1 MRPASVRSTVNR
13 RIGTERP
20 WALPVGRVAAD
31 LATDPVVG
39 LPAGEA
45 ASRLARFG
53 KNVLVELGR
62 AEQAMAA
69 LKAMAAPVVRV
80 RGVAGRRRTCP
91 RPRWCPATWSCS
103 GRATCSP
110 PTCAWPSRGSS
121 SGSSSAVPKVP
132 PFTCR
137 MALLRRTGCEHA
149 AAGRVSCTRRRR

>member
-53 KNVLVELGR
+53 ENVLVELGR

-69 LKAMAAPVVRV
+69 LKAMAVPVVRV
-80 RGVAGRRRTCP
+80 RRGGPAQDLPTAEVVPADLLPADLHPADLRLTSRGLEEWIMRRRS
-91 RPRWCPATWSCS
+91 RRSRRLPA
-103 GRATCSP
+103 
-110 PTCAWPSRGSS
+110 
-121 SGSSSAVPKVP
+121 
-132 PFTCR
+132 
-137 MALLRRTGCEHA
+137 
-149 AAGRVSCTRRRR
+149 

>member
-53 KNVLVELGR
+53 ENVLVELGR
-62 AEQAMAA
+62 ADKAMAV
-69 LKAMAAPVVRV
+69 LKAMAVPVVRV
-80 RGVAGRRRTCP
+80 RRGG
-91 RPRWCPATWSCS
+91 PAQDLP
-103 GRATCSP
+103 A
-110 PTCAWPSRGSS
+110 AEV
-121 SGSSSAVPKVP
+121 VPGDLV
-132 PFTCR
+132 
-137 MALLRRTGCEHA
+137 LLGPGDLLPADLRLAE
-149 AAGRVSCTRRRR
+149 SWLE